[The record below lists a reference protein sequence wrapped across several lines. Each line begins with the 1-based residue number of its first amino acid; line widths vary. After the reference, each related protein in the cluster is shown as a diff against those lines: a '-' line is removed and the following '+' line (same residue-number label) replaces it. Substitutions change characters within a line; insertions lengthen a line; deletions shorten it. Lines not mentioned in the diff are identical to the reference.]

1 MYSIDTSKENP
12 KTPPKSLIDKWYGDR
27 KRLHL
32 IKVSPSFMKQYRL
45 LGRVIYSYLLYCQR
59 WQLTPSH
66 RHISNELGF
75 ARQHVRTKLKALKA
89 DGLVSADCTPIKP
102 EERKQELFL
111 WRATDGEWQ
120 EGLQYVPVCISGG
133 HLPWTTAVVLFTLYS
148 LAKGKTHIGDQ
159 SIKGLAALTKLSWN
173 TIDAAIDGLV
183 MAKLLN
189 KVQGAKDD
197 RFSCVL
203 LEPPGTFREQF
214 APRVDPTRGAPQV
227 AGNAPSSGNAFPAL
241 KGAIELMQGEG
252 IPAALI
258 ETQCRLIGNPIPF
271 ETWLD
276 IFVAAQGENDRTRFK
291 HCGTLLTWKVQK
303 WIDKFERALSF
314 APSPDERYNPMEQT
328 RKRPHEKDWLV
339 TNRVKLSADEWTTMR
354 RGLLEE
360 VGPDAIDAV
369 LPTLMG
375 TRSMSSQMP
384 DTRTEPARFVELCK
398 QAAAKGT
405 IPQPDQPQSPASE
418 SATACEP
425 AGTAHQEAGLS
436 TCNLA
441 QSELEFINSLRCAVR
456 A

>member
-1 MYSIDTSKENP
+1 MYNIDTSKENP
-12 KTPPKSLIDKWYGDR
+12 KTAPKSLIDKWYGDR

-32 IKVSPSFMKQYRL
+32 IKVSPAFTKQYRL

-75 ARQHVRTKLKALKA
+75 ARQHVRKKVKTLKA

-102 EERKQELFL
+102 DERKRELFL
-111 WRATDGEWQ
+111 WRATDGEWH
-120 EGLQYVPVCISGG
+120 EGLQYVPVCIPGE
-133 HLPWTTAVVLFTLYS
+133 HVPWTTAVVLFTLYS
-148 LAKGKTHIGDQ
+148 LAKGTSHIGEQ
-159 SIKGLAALTKLSWN
+159 SVKGLASLTKLAWN
-173 TIDAAIDGLV
+173 TVNAALDDLV
-183 MAKLLN
+183 VAKLLN

-197 RFSCVL
+197 RFSYVL
-203 LEPPGTFREQF
+203 LEPPGAFREQF

-276 IFVAAQGENDRTRFK
+276 IFVAAQSENDRTRYK

-303 WIDKFERALSF
+303 WIDKYERALSY
-314 APSPDERYNPMEQT
+314 APSPDERYDPMAEKQ
-328 RKRPHEKDWLV
+328 KRPHEKDWLV
-339 TNRVKLSADEWTTMR
+339 TSKVKLSADEWAAMR
-354 RGLLEE
+354 PALLEE
-360 VGPDAIDAV
+360 AGAEAVDAILA
-369 LPTLMG
+369 TLTG
-375 TRSMSSQMP
+375 RRSLSPQMP

-405 IPQPDQPQSPASE
+405 IPQPGQPQSPASE

-425 AGTAHQEAGLS
+425 AGTAHQETGPS
-436 TCNLA
+436 TFNLA
-441 QSELEFINSLRCAVR
+441 QSELEFINSLCCAVR